1 MSEINK
7 KAIEKELTEQVR
19 KYILVKKDIEQFN
32 NRYISFIEGLESEI
46 LRMMNVLGIEEFD
59 GVKKELQYKDKTL
72 SIAELKE
79 KFNDHEMI
87 DHIVVTVSLP
97 LTAENLRIK
106 NGFNSDI
113 VHGYIQLL
121 NKDVR
126 VVTEGLTLK
135 R

>member
-1 MSEINK
+1 MQDINK
-7 KAIEKELTEQVR
+7 KALEKELKEQIR
-19 KYILVKKDIEQFN
+19 KYTLVKKDIEQFN
-32 NRYISFIEGLESEI
+32 NRYRTFVDTLESDI
-46 LRMMNVLGIEEFD
+46 LRIMDVLELEEFD
-59 GVKKELQYKDKTL
+59 TVKKELYYKDKTL
-72 SIAELKE
+72 SISELKE

-106 NGFNSDI
+106 NGFNSNI
-113 VHGYIQLL
+113 VHGYIELL

-126 VVTEGLTLK
+126 SVQVGLAIK